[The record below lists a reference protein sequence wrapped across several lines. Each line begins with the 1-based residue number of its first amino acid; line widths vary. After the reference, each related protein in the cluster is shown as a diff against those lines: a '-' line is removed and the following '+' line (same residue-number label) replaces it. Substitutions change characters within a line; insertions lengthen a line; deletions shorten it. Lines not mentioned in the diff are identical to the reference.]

1 MSTPIAS
8 VPHLPVSGVKQS
20 IAVVADEDGIG
31 ERITDVLAEQAGV
44 CATLTVAAEATPL
57 LASPA
62 DMIIVHCDALR
73 AAEATM
79 FGRLRSTHPNA
90 LIIAVCGSSDGRSTR
105 RAIDGLVD
113 GLVLLD
119 DLETALVP
127 TIAAVLAGQTAVPR
141 GLRTSLRREALS
153 YREKQIL
160 GLVVRG
166 YTNSEIGRRLYLA
179 ESTVKS
185 HLSSSFSKLGVKSR
199 SEAAAVILD
208 PDGSLGASILTLAP
222 GEGRHAA
229 AS

>member
-1 MSTPIAS
+1 M
-8 VPHLPVSGVKQS
+8 
-20 IAVVADEDGIG
+20 ADREDLG
-31 ERITDVLAEQAGV
+31 ERIATVLAEQAGV
-44 CATLTVAAEATPL
+44 DVTLTVAAAATPL
-57 LASPA
+57 LAPA
-62 DMIIVHCDALR
+62 ADVLIVSLAALR
-73 AAEATM
+73 AAEAAIL
-79 FGRLRSTHPNA
+79 GRLRATHPDA
-90 LIIAVCGSSDGRSTR
+90 LVIAVCGSSDGRGTR
-105 RAIDGLVD
+105 RAIDGVLD

-127 TIAAVLAGQTAVPR
+127 TIAAVLAGQSAVPR

-166 YTNSEIGRRLYLA
+166 HTNSEIGRRLYLA

-208 PDGSLGASILTLAP
+208 PDGSLGASILALTP

>member
-1 MSTPIAS
+1 VSTFIA
-8 VPHLPVSGVKQS
+8 PAPGLLPYGASPS
-20 IAVVADEDGIG
+20 IAVVADGEDVG
-31 ERITDVLAEQAGV
+31 ERIAGVLAEQAGV
-44 CATLTVAAEATPL
+44 DATLTVAATATPP

-62 DMIIVHCDALR
+62 DVLIVSVAVLR
-73 AAEATM
+73 APEAAM
-79 FGRLRSTHPNA
+79 LGRLRVTHPDA
-90 LIIAVCGSSDGRSTR
+90 LVIAVCGSSAGRETR
-105 RAIDGLVD
+105 RAIDGVLD
-113 GLVLLD
+113 GLVLLG

-127 TIAAVLAGQTAVPR
+127 TVAAVLAGQTAVPR

-166 YTNSEIGRRLYLA
+166 HTNSEIGRRLYLA

-208 PDGSLGASILTLAP
+208 PDGSLGASILALAP